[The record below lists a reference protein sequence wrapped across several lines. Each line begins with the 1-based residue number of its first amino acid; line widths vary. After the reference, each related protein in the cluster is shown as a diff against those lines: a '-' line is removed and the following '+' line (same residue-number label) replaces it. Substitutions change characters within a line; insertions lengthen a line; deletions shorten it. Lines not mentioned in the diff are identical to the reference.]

1 MGRGQVHVAREDVYI
16 RRMSSPWRDLRGW
29 HERLERLS
37 GHHGDAWVPPIDVFE
52 TADRYVI
59 AAELPGLVRD
69 QIELAMED
77 SKLTI
82 RGRRVE
88 TPGGPDVHYHQV
100 ERGHGAFARTFEF
113 AEKIDVDQVTEDLTD
128 GVLTVSLP
136 KHAPPP
142 TRKIEVR

>member
-1 MGRGQVHVAREDVYI
+1 
-16 RRMSSPWRDLRGW
+16 MSPNPWRDLRGW
-29 HERLERLS
+29 QERLEQLT

-82 RGRRVE
+82 RGRTAGAVYCGSAARSAR
-88 TPGGPDVHYHQV
+88 PYRDCRGRGQCRHQ
-100 ERGHGAFARTFEF
+100 H
-113 AEKIDVDQVTEDLTD
+113 L
-128 GVLTVSLP
+128 L
-136 KHAPPP
+136 HAD
-142 TRKIEVR
+142 RAVAVRRRSFFP